1 MTTDDPVNLRALR
14 GDANKTSVEPGDRV
28 QAISLTLAALGG
40 LLLLA
45 ITIGSIW
52 KLAA

>member
-1 MTTDDPVNLRALR
+1 MTTDDTVNLRALR
-14 GDANKTSVEPGDRV
+14 DDENNHVTEPGDRV
-28 QAISLTLAALGG
+28 QAISLALAAICG
-40 LLLLA
+40 LVLLA